1 MLLEAEV
8 DAPAAVADRER
19 RCREA
24 PVLTFEQFESIF
36 RAVVDEAAA
45 GGLLHISAQTPTT
58 RSAPCCRTRS
68 STAPTSW
75 CARLPSRG
83 LEHRE
88 HSQKTHTRPSDRRGQ

>member
-1 MLLEAEV
+1 
-8 DAPAAVADRER
+8 
-19 RCREA
+19 
-24 PVLTFEQFESIF
+24 
-36 RAVVDEAAA
+36 
-45 GGLLHISAQTPTT
+45 LLHISAQTPTT